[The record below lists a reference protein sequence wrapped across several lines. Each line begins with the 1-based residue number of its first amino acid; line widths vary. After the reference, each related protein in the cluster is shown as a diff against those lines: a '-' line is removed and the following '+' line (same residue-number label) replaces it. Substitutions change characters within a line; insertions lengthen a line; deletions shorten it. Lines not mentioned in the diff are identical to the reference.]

1 MRVNM
6 VVTGGLALAGI
17 LVLGCGPDGG
27 EEGAELR
34 TDPVEGEAAA
44 APAATAPDT
53 TAEALWS
60 HLQERDYRTAWRLW
74 PGKGELYTGTEPHG
88 MLLTTYANDVAWDAL
103 LDGGVASLPEGAI
116 LVKENYMPD
125 STFAGATVMQKVA
138 GYNPEHQDWLFA
150 KYTPEGGVDAF
161 GRAAGCQSC
170 HMQAESGYVYT
181 PVGQP

>member
-6 VVTGGLALAGI
+6 FVTGGLALAGI

-27 EEGAELR
+27 QEGAELR
-34 TDPVEGEAAA
+34 TDAGGEDVEAS
-44 APAATAPDT
+44 ATEAPDT
-53 TAEALWS
+53 IAEALWGY
-60 HLQERDYRTAWRLW
+60 LQEQDYRTAWSLW
-74 PGKGELYTGTEPHG
+74 PGKGRLYEGTEPHG
-88 MLLTTYANDVAWDAL
+88 MLLTTYANDVAYDAL
-103 LDGGVASLPEGAI
+103 LQGGAADLPPGAI

-150 KYTPEGGVDAF
+150 KYTPEGGIDAF
-161 GRAAGCQSC
+161 GRAPMCQAC
-170 HMQAESGYVYT
+170 HQQAESGYVYT